1 LKFPPMDHC
10 RSVGRGSKSRP
21 TNLQALMPG
30 ILFAVA
36 LIVLMMFVPQ
46 ASGDGDREEYGK
58 RHGKSASS
66 SFSRG
71 KRGDKGNE
79 FTGQS
84 AAWIF
89 AAANLTV
96 GLSLLSRG
104 LTTRP
109 QLSSRT
115 KERIRK
121 LNQIQKKGLMRFHY
135 WLNPLGLLLAVIHFS
150 LSTCRSSP
158 FPEWGLVGA
167 ATLVL
172 IGSVIRFKLSP
183 KRFRKTVYRI
193 HTSPLS
199 VGLVL
204 IVLLIGHSIV
214 D

>member
-1 LKFPPMDHC
+1 MS
-10 RSVGRGSKSRP
+10 RSMTRIRDILLLMVAMVFFMPVGHAG
-21 TNLQALMPG
+21 A
-30 ILFAVA
+30 
-36 LIVLMMFVPQ
+36 
-46 ASGDGDREEYGK
+46 DGDRDGYGK
-58 RHGKSASS
+58 SHGKST
-66 SFSRG
+66 SFFSARH

-89 AAANLTV
+89 AVANLTV
-96 GLSLLSRG
+96 GLSLISRG
-104 LTTRP
+104 LASRP
-109 QLSSRT
+109 QLSSKT

-158 FPEWGLVGA
+158 LPEWGLGAA

-183 KRFRKTVYRI
+183 KRFRKAVYRI

>member
-1 LKFPPMDHC
+1 MT
-10 RSVGRGSKSRP
+10 RIR
-21 TNLQALMPG
+21 G
-30 ILFAVA
+30 ILLLMVA
-36 LIVLMMFVPQ
+36 MAFFMFVPQ

-135 WLNPLGLLLAVIHFS
+135 WLNPLGLLLAAIHFS

-158 FPEWGLVGA
+158 FPEWGLAGA

-204 IVLLIGHSIV
+204 IVLLIGHTIV

>member
-1 LKFPPMDHC
+1 MKFPSMDHY
-10 RSVGRGSKSRP
+10 RSVGRGKRP
-21 TNLQALMPG
+21 RPISLRALMPG
-30 ILFAVA
+30 ILFAMAVIA
-36 LIVLMMFVPQ
+36 LMLFVQ
-46 ASGDGDREEYGK
+46 RADADRDREEYGK
-58 RHGKSASS
+58 RHGKSGSS
-66 SFSRG
+66 LSSRG

-89 AAANLTV
+89 VAANLTV
-96 GLSLLSRG
+96 ALSLFSKG
-104 LTTRP
+104 LASRP
-109 QLSSRT
+109 QWSSKT
-115 KERIRK
+115 KERIRR

-158 FPEWGLVGA
+158 LPEWGLGGA
-167 ATLVL
+167 AILVL

-183 KRFRKTVYRI
+183 KSLRKAVYRI

-199 VGLVL
+199 LGLVL
-204 IVLLIGHSIV
+204 IVLLIGHAIV

>member
-1 LKFPPMDHC
+1 LNFSSMIHC
-10 RSVGRGSKSRP
+10 RSVGRGGTSRP
-21 TNLQALMPG
+21 TNLQALMPV
-30 ILFAVA
+30 ILFAMV
-36 LIVLMMFVPQ
+36 VLGFFMLAPR
-46 ASGDGDREEYGK
+46 ADADGDREQFGK
-58 RHGKSASS
+58 RHGKSDSS
-66 SFSRG
+66 LSSRG

-89 AAANLTV
+89 ALANLTV
-96 GLSLLSRG
+96 ALSLLSKG
-104 LTTRP
+104 LASRP
-109 QLSSRT
+109 QLSSKT

-158 FPEWGLVGA
+158 FPEWGLGGA

-183 KRFRKTVYRI
+183 KSLRKTVYRI
-193 HTSPLS
+193 HTSPLFI
-199 VGLVL
+199 GLVL
-204 IVLLIGHSIV
+204 IVLLIGHTIV